1 MRSFRDI
8 THREV
13 DWRRPVVT
21 LFSGGLDSSYLLHR
35 LVEAGATDVH
45 AVSVDVGGDES
56 PPELR
61 RITDSLGVRLH
72 VLDERAV
79 FAGEF
84 VTPAI
89 AAHALYLGSYPI
101 SSSLSRPLFA
111 RAALRTAEELGAE
124 VILHTANRSQNTL
137 RRLNGALRQ
146 LGFRGRFGSPYE
158 LEPVHREKKIKEL
171 RAIGLEEMAER
182 SASADSNL
190 WCREF
195 ESGILDD
202 PEDHRVPESCFRW
215 SARPRTPG
223 AETVEV
229 SFEAGVPVAVDGRRM
244 SPVELIG
251 ALNPIVGA
259 HGLGRHT
266 GLEHLPGGAKV
277 LEVRE
282 APAAWLLMASHRHLE
297 TATLDAETLREKLHL
312 EQVWVREA
320 VEGRWFGELRAACQA
335 FTAELAGPV
344 TGTVRWRLA
353 GGRTSTESI
362 VAENPRY
369 VRSREDW
376 ELAGVR
382 DELGYF
388 EPDPEARNGN
398 ENRNG
403 NGNGDASGT
412 RNGNR
417 NGTPAGHRT
426 AAGTTAGT
434 TGGPGTA
441 QEIGGAT
448 W

>member
-8 THREV
+8 TPREV

-21 LFSGGLDSSYLLHR
+21 LFSGGLDSSYLLYR

-56 PPELR
+56 RQELG

-72 VLDERAV
+72 VLDERAA
-79 FAGEF
+79 FAREF
-84 VTPAI
+84 VAPAI
-89 AAHALYLGSYPI
+89 AAHAVYLGSYPI

-137 RRLNGALRQ
+137 RRLNGALDQ

-158 LEPVHREKKIKEL
+158 LEPVHREKKTKEL

-202 PEDHRVPESCFRW
+202 PENHQVPESCFRW
-215 SARPRTPG
+215 TARRPTDG

-229 SFEAGVPVAVDGRRM
+229 AFESGVPVAVDGRRM
-244 SPVELIG
+244 DLVELIG
-251 ALNPIVGA
+251 TLNRIVGA

-312 EQVWVREA
+312 EQLWVREA
-320 VEGRWFGELRAACQA
+320 VEGRWFGRLRSACQA
-335 FTAELAGPV
+335 FAAELAGPV

-353 GGRTSTESI
+353 DGRTTTESI

-382 DELGYF
+382 EEAAHF
-388 EPDPEARNGN
+388 AADPVG
-398 ENRNG
+398 G
-403 NGNGDASGT
+403 IGDGPPT
-412 RNGNR
+412 G
-417 NGTPAGHRT
+417 GGGGG
-426 AAGTTAGT
+426 AAGQRIGDGADDGIDDSIGGT
-434 TGGPGTA
+434 T
-441 QEIGGAT
+441 